1 MKLEIVTPD
10 QFIFSGDVNL
20 VNLPGKNGSFSIK
33 KDHAPLIASLKAGVL
48 SYVQE
53 LNHYE
58 FVTGEG
64 VMEVKDNKIT
74 VCVENAVKK
83 VQTL

>member
-10 QFIFSGDVNL
+10 HFIFSGEVNI
-20 VNLPGKNGSFSIK
+20 VSLPGKNGSFSIK

-58 FVTGEG
+58 FVTGAG
-64 VMEVKDNKIT
+64 VMEVKDNKIV
-74 VCVENAVKK
+74 VCVESAVKNK
-83 VQTL
+83 H